1 MSALARKT
9 APDYHDHRVT
19 SSTARPATKAA
30 PRPRWHEEKPSAA
43 GKKPS
48 PKSSTRSTPR
58 AAASAEAVDVDDLL
72 SHFGH
77 GVAERQAQ
85 TRTELEARREAR
97 RRARLRHRPFR
108 MSAVGTVIVS
118 APLVL
123 LASLLWLK
131 SSALTLSRHDS
142 KLQDQISAAR
152 FELER
157 TRKEIATVN
166 ASPHIE
172 RWASERG
179 WRRATQK
186 DFDRVSSLDAR
197 PAQSDAMDTE

>member
-1 MSALARKT
+1 MPALARKT

-19 SSTARPATKAA
+19 SSAARAATKAA
-30 PRPRWHEEKPSAA
+30 PRPRWHEDNPASA
-43 GKKPS
+43 GR
-48 PKSSTRSTPR
+48 KSNSTKTGNKSTPR
-58 AAASAEAVDVDDLL
+58 ATEAESADVTELL

-77 GVAERQAQ
+77 GNAERKAQA
-85 TRTELEARREAR
+85 RAEVEARREAR

-108 MSAVGTVIVS
+108 MSAAGAVIIS

-131 SSALTLSRHDS
+131 SSALTLSRHDT
-142 KLQDQISAAR
+142 KLQDRISAAR

-197 PAQSDAMDTE
+197 PSASAGE